1 MRSLI
6 AASLLFT
13 MSVPAVAQDSD
24 DLKRDMKALE
34 LYLQD
39 QSDHKEFCPSLKWD
53 QPDISVYKKEL
64 KSQLPEGC
72 K

>member
-1 MRSLI
+1 MIS
-6 AASLLFT
+6 ALLFLS
-13 MSVPAVAQDSD
+13 MVSPGHAQSTD
-24 DLKRDMKALE
+24 DLKRDMQALE
-34 LYLQD
+34 IFLQD
-39 QSDHKEFCPSLKWD
+39 KKDHESHCPKLKWE